1 MYENPFY
8 EPYWVSEE
16 ELEHYGV
23 LGMKWGVRKDP
34 DKAYEK
40 AGRKLEKLDKKVA
53 KLNAKG
59 ATREQQALNKQ
70 QRSTGAILF
79 KRHKAKVASKA
90 TRKALRTYQRSQAK
104 ELKAYRWN
112 EAMRKTFKDVKVS
125 NANPKYVELG
135 EKYAKNSIDNIM
147 RNNVSV
153 NAMMSIDEYYQNRA
167 RR

>member
-1 MYENPFY
+1 MSAYY
-8 EPYWVSEE
+8 QSYWLTEDD
-16 ELEHYGV
+16 ELEHYGI

-59 ATREQQALNKQ
+59 AAREQRALNKQ
-70 QRSTGAILF
+70 QRSTGAIFF
-79 KRHKAKVASKA
+79 KRHKAGVASKA

-125 NANPKYVELG
+125 NANPKYIELG
-135 EKYAKNSIDNIM
+135 EKYAKNSLDNIM